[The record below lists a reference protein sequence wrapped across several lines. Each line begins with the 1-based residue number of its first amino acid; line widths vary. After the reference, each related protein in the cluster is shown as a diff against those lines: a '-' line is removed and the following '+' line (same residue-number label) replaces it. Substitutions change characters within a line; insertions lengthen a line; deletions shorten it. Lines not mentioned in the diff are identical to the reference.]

1 MSRLVRALMLAGLV
15 AWPNR
20 AGAVSFVLGD
30 GDRAEAIRVGQR
42 SVTQE
47 TLGTEWT
54 LTTGTGELTV
64 VTPFHRLALAARRAA
79 FNQTTLTPRDIENVL
94 REDRGRLVFW
104 ATLHGGRVNFARFYA
119 PALVVGGREVQPT
132 FVQNERTALRQADG
146 TYVARCAYG
155 FATDALDPRARVVLV
170 VRDPDGRE
178 VARFPVDLAAMR

>member
-1 MSRLVRALMLAGLV
+1 MRRFVRALVIAGLV
-15 AWPNR
+15 VWPSH

-30 GDRAEAIRVGQR
+30 DDRTAAIRFGQR
-42 SVTQE
+42 SVTRE

-54 LTTGTGELTV
+54 LTTGTGALTV

-79 FNQTTLTPRDIENVL
+79 FKQTTLTPRDIENVL
-94 REDRGRLVFW
+94 REDQKRLVFW
-104 ATLHGGRVNFARFYA
+104 ATLHGGRTDFARFYA
-119 PALVVGGREVQPT
+119 PALVVSGREVQPT

-155 FATDALDPRARVVLV
+155 FATDTLDPRARVVLV